1 MGWQERLAVLQQLNL
16 WEHALYLGL
25 VILQTS
31 QLAAAAAAAA
41 THRQAVG
48 VQIVPGQSGAKSGAD
63 WPFASCASLLM
74 LPCPL

>member
-41 THRQAVG
+41 AHRQAVG
-48 VQIVPGQSGAKSGAD
+48 VQIVPGQGSVEPGAD
-63 WPFASCASLLM
+63 WLFASHHF
-74 LPCPL
+74 

>member
-25 VILQTS
+25 MILQTS

-41 THRQAVG
+41 AHRQAVG
-48 VQIVPGQSGAKSGAD
+48 VQIVPGQGGMRSGAD
-63 WPFASCASLLM
+63 WLLQNV
-74 LPCPL
+74 CISTKSAH